1 MSLDLPSRVPLAN
14 LPTPIQRLSRTEARV
29 GRGPLYVKRDDETGA
44 DLSGNKVRKLEFL
57 LRDALD
63 QKCDIVLTCGGVQS
77 NHCRATAV
85 ASRRLGL
92 DSRLYLRGTKP
103 ESLDGNLFLDT
114 MVGADVRYITA
125 EQYEER
131 ASLLETEAE
140 RLRGDG
146 RRPYIVPEGGSNAL
160 GSVGYVQFLI
170 ELMGQAELSPSTQD
184 ASAKSSKG
192 GVRPAVRHVVVATGS
207 GGTLA
212 GLHLG
217 RELLGLKDLRIWGV
231 PVCNDGEY
239 FRNKVLSIADEFA
252 GGWDGL
258 SRPAIASDEVRMLD
272 GYKGPAYAVP
282 YPEEVAL
289 IQETARTE
297 GLLLDPVYTGKAFY
311 GLVEEMTRGT
321 FADDPVL
328 FVHTGGIF
336 STFAYRDVLLGRDQ
350 V

>member
-1 MSLDLPSRVPLAN
+1 MSLALPPRVPLAN
-14 LPTPIQRLSRTEARV
+14 LPTPIQRLSRMENRV

-63 QKCDIVLTCGGVQS
+63 QNSDIVLTCGGVQS

-114 MVGADVRYITA
+114 MVGADVRYITP

-131 ASLLETEAE
+131 VSLLETEAD
-140 RLRGDG
+140 RLRAEG

-160 GSVGYVQFLI
+160 GSFGYVQFLI
-170 ELMGQAELSPSTQD
+170 EMMGQAELSPSTQ
-184 ASAKSSKG
+184 AVPPKALKG
-192 GVRPAVRHVVVATGS
+192 DVRPAVRHVVVATGS

-217 RELLGLKDLRIWGV
+217 RELLGLTDLQIWGV
-231 PVCNDGEY
+231 PVCNDGAY

-252 GGWDGL
+252 GVWNG
-258 SRPAIASDEVRMLD
+258 SNRPVVLPDEVHMLD
-272 GYKGPAYAVP
+272 GYKGSAYAVP

-311 GLVEEMTRGT
+311 GLVEEMRRGT

-336 STFAYRDVLLGRDQ
+336 STFAYRDVLLGRAQ
-350 V
+350 A